1 METELSASSVKETGD
16 ETSFVKKIN
25 DALFVLDNIENVKIS
40 LFGQQSRSMI
50 SDDVISVQSLHLL
63 PDFVRW

>member
-25 DALFVLDNIENVKIS
+25 DALFVLDNIGNVKIS

>member
-1 METELSASSVKETGD
+1 MMLF
-16 ETSFVKKIN
+16 FV
-25 DALFVLDNIENVKIS
+25 VDNIGNVKIS